1 MPPATLSDSP
11 VIIEA
16 PVIIEVAVNGATPKS
31 RNPHVP
37 RSVDEIVIDAV
48 ACIDA
53 GASIVHNHN
62 DDPVLGTVPT
72 HDPQPYIDA
81 WRAILAQRPGTILYP
96 TMGGGGPH
104 TTIEQRYSHIP
115 ALAEAGVLGQG
126 LVDPGCVAF
135 GGTDPDG
142 LPADAD
148 IVYRNTYADARYMFA
163 TCHAMGHG
171 ASISCFEPGFVRV
184 ALAYQRAGKLPP
196 GSLVKLYF
204 GAGGLACADD
214 GAYPLSFGLP
224 PTEASLD
231 AYLALLSPDI
241 ENWSVAALGG
251 DVIESGL
258 ARLALER
265 GGHVRVG
272 LEDHAGSRQPSN
284 VELVDELVALC
295 DEVGRPV
302 ATSVEARSI
311 LGLPAAG

>member
-1 MPPATLSDSP
+1 MPNDGP

-16 PVIIEVAVNGATPKS
+16 AINGATPKS
-31 RNPHVP
+31 RNSHVP
-37 RSVDEIVIDAV
+37 RSVDEIVVDAV
-48 ACIDA
+48 ACVDA
-53 GASIVHNHN
+53 GAAIVHNHN
-62 DDPVLGTVPT
+62 DDPVLGTAPS
-72 HDPQPYIDA
+72 HDPQPYIDS
-81 WRAILAQRPGTILYP
+81 WREILAQRPGTILYP
-96 TMGGGGPH
+96 TMGGGGSH
-104 TTIEQRYSHIP
+104 TTIEQRYSHIL
-115 ALAEAGVLGQG
+115 ALAEAAVLGQG

-163 TCHAMGHG
+163 SCSAMGHG

-204 GAGGLACADD
+204 GAGGAASSDD
-214 GAYPLSFGLP
+214 GAYPLAFGLP

-231 AYLALLSPDI
+231 AYCALMGPGI

-251 DVIESGL
+251 NVIESGL

-272 LEDHAGSRQPSN
+272 LEDHSGQRQPSN
-284 VELVDELVALC
+284 VELVGELVALC
-295 DEVGRPV
+295 AEVGRPV
-302 ATSVEARSI
+302 ATAAEARSI
-311 LGLPAAG
+311 LGLPAAD